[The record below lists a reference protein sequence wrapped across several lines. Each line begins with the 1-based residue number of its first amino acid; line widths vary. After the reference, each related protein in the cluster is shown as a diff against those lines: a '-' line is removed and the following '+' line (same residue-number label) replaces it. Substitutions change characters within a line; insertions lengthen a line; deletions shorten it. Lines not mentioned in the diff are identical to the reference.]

1 MATDKTPPAAYNLL
15 VTSHWVSVLLVI
27 IRRHRS
33 KENPRLSFRQ
43 LEYRRTN
50 FESNNYNLWN
60 HRCSWRHFLRLLGLV
75 PLEFLPGYSRLGG
88 SNGDRIQVLMAP
100 QYFGSWV
107 RSRSYWYW
115 WDTAT
120 IGTVRIQSHRRPG
133 MILCCITSQHEML
146 ANNCVNRS
154 GDSRGRDSGT
164 HLGRQ
169 GAISPRRRT
178 GAQGHF
184 AV

>member
-1 MATDKTPPAAYNLL
+1 MLE
-15 VTSHWVSVLLVI
+15 
-27 IRRHRS
+27 RRSTTLQSCRWHRS

-60 HRCSWRHFLRLLGLV
+60 RRCSWRHFLRLLGLV
-75 PLEFLPGYSRLGG
+75 PLEFLPGYSRLRG
-88 SNGDRIQVLMAP
+88 SNDDRIQVLMAP

-146 ANNCVNRS
+146 DNNCVNRS
-154 GDSRGRDSGT
+154 GDSRGRDSGKPT
-164 HLGRQ
+164 LADTERSPQ
-169 GAISPRRRT
+169 GAAWERR
-178 GAQGHF
+178 GILLFNANNS
-184 AV
+184 AS

>member
-75 PLEFLPGYSRLGG
+75 PREFLPGYSRLGG
-88 SNGDRIQVLMAP
+88 SNGDRTTVLMTP
-100 QYFGSWV
+100 QYYGSWV

-115 WDTAT
+115 WDTAK
-120 IGTVRIQSHRRPG
+120 IGTVRIQSHRRPYAG
-133 MILCCITSQHEML
+133 FDPMMI
-146 ANNCVNRS
+146 N
-154 GDSRGRDSGT
+154 SRQLT
-164 HLGRQ
+164 
-169 GAISPRRRT
+169 
-178 GAQGHF
+178 
-184 AV
+184 V